1 MGNQLGAK
9 ERGEREKAFRN
20 LEGKERKGGSRK
32 ERGEEWRT
40 IEYLHLEG
48 KREEKC
54 SE

>member
-1 MGNQLGAK
+1 MGAK

-32 ERGEEWRT
+32 ERREEWRT